1 MKKPT
6 GFLGTYYDRDA
17 VLRLERWV
25 RIIAWITLVV
35 YVIEAGS
42 NAFQIIYNA
51 VIGGFPLDWFF
62 VFTTVSRVFVGG
74 VLFMLLYVAAKV
86 MLILLDI
93 EDNTR
98 RAARV
103 NTKEN

>member
-17 VLRLERWV
+17 VLRLGRWE

-42 NAFQIIYNA
+42 KGLPNI
-51 VIGGFPLDWFF
+51 
-62 VFTTVSRVFVGG
+62 
-74 VLFMLLYVAAKV
+74 
-86 MLILLDI
+86 
-93 EDNTR
+93 
-98 RAARV
+98 
-103 NTKEN
+103 